1 MRVLKLMGFSGRVK
15 ESGSGGATVSAPP
28 RADPRRL
35 RRRYARWPE
44 VKHGSRAG
52 QGKHSEPLDLPMEF
66 GIRPKNSDVTGFTGG
81 GRLFGR
87 FVRGFWAGAGEDSQ
101 GISAERR
108 AGEFWD
114 G

>member
-1 MRVLKLMGFSGRVK
+1 
-15 ESGSGGATVSAPP
+15 
-28 RADPRRL
+28 
-35 RRRYARWPE
+35 
-44 VKHGSRAG
+44 
-52 QGKHSEPLDLPMEF
+52 MEF